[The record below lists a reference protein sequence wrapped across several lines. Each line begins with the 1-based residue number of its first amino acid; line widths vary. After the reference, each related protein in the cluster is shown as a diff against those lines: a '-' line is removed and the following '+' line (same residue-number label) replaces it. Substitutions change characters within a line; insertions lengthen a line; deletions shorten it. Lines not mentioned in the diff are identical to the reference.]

1 MATYSLRQEIKS
13 LTQSQ
18 EHTNFRPLLK
28 HSCRWR
34 KAPYPHLHP
43 TPSFWLISMWLGGT
57 LQKDLEDCKAMR
69 AKY

>member
-34 KAPYPHLHP
+34 KAPYPQPPSHP
-43 TPSFWLISMWLGGT
+43 QFLANQYVSWGYFAEGLGG
-57 LQKDLEDCKAMR
+57 L
-69 AKY
+69 